1 MTAGVFAEVIDNQF
15 ITSYG
20 NFFKKIMAR
29 DSFGSRFGALVAM
42 AGSAVGLGNLWRF
55 PYLVGENGGAAFII
69 VYILLSFL
77 ICLPIFISEF
87 VVGRRSQKNAYAAFR
102 DLSGGSA
109 WRWVGL
115 FTIIVPLI
123 VLSYYSVI
131 GGWSIDYLLKS
142 FTFSFTGGESQSA
155 MATMFTDMVS
165 STWTPLLAHTGFLL
179 VTTLIVVV
187 GIKDGIEKFSKVMM
201 PLLFLIV
208 ISIAIY
214 AVTLPGA
221 KAGLNYLF
229 NPDFSKIDA
238 QAISSALGQAF
249 FSLSLGFGTIMTYA
263 SYVDKNENIMFQS
276 TSSAVADLM
285 FALIAGVAIMPAVFA
300 FGIDPQSGPGLV
312 FETLPY
318 VFGQMPAGGFIAI
331 LFFTAL
337 LVAALTS
344 SISMLE
350 VAVAFLVEEKK
361 FSRITACVVLFLFCW
376 VIGAVCSLSFGPLSD
391 VQIGGRNLFDFFDNL
406 SSNILM
412 TLGSLFTVLFVGW
425 RLKKTDVYEEF
436 TNGGNLSRNAKIF
449 GVLWFLIR
457 YICPLAII
465 AIFISGLL

>member
-1 MTAGVFAEVIDNQF
+1 M
-15 ITSYG
+15 S
-20 NFFKKIMAR
+20 R

-69 VYILLSFL
+69 IYILLSFL

-87 VVGRRSQKNAYAAFR
+87 VIGRRSQKNAYAAFR

-115 FTIIVPLI
+115 FTIIVPLV

-131 GGWSIDYLLKS
+131 GGWSVEYLLKS
-142 FTFSFTGGESQSA
+142 VNFAFENASQSA
-155 MATMFTDMVS
+155 MSTMFSDFVS
-165 STWTPLLAHTGFLL
+165 STWGPLLVHTGFLL
-179 VTTLIVVV
+179 VTILIVVV

-201 PLLFLIV
+201 PLLFFIV
-208 ISIAIY
+208 LAIAIY
-214 AVTLPGA
+214 SMTLPGA
-221 KAGLNYLF
+221 KAGLDYLF
-229 NPDFSKIDA
+229 NPDFSKITGKA
-238 QAISSALGQAF
+238 CAAALGQAF

-263 SYVDKNENIMFQS
+263 SYVDKKENILFQS
-276 TSSAVADLM
+276 TATAVSDLM
-285 FALIAGVAIMPAVFA
+285 FALIAGMAIMPAVFA
-300 FGIDPQSGPGLV
+300 FGLNPQSGPGLV
-312 FETLPY
+312 FETLPF
-318 VFGQMPAGGFIAI
+318 VFGQMPAGGFVAI
-331 LFFTAL
+331 LFFLAL

-350 VAVAFLVEEKK
+350 VAVAYLVEEKG
-361 FSRITACVVLFLFCW
+361 FSRVWACVVLFVVCW
-376 VIGAVCSLSFGPLSD
+376 VVGAVCSLSFGPLSD
-391 VQIGGRNLFDFFDNL
+391 VKIDGGNIFDFFDNL

-412 TLGSLFTVLFVGW
+412 TLGSLLTVLFVGW
-425 RLKKTDVYEEF
+425 RLKKTDVYDEF
-436 TNGGNLSRNAKIF
+436 TNGGILSRNAKLF

-465 AIFISGLL
+465 SIFVSGLL

>member
-1 MTAGVFAEVIDNQF
+1 M
-15 ITSYG
+15 
-20 NFFKKIMAR
+20 KR

-69 VYILLSFL
+69 VYVILSFV
-77 ICLPIFISEF
+77 ICLPIFVSEF
-87 VVGRRSQKNAYAAFR
+87 VIGRRSQKNAYSAFR

-131 GGWSIDYLLKS
+131 GGWSIEYLLKS
-142 FTFSFTGGESQSA
+142 ITFSFTGGESQSA
-155 MATMFTDMVS
+155 LSTMFSDFVS
-165 STWTPLLAHTGFLL
+165 SAWGPLLGHTGFLL
-179 VTTLIVVV
+179 LTTLIVMV

-201 PLLFLIV
+201 PMLFFIV
-208 ISIAIY
+208 IGIAIY
-214 AVTLPGA
+214 SMTLPGA
-221 KAGLNYLF
+221 KAGLDYLF
-229 NPDFSKIDA
+229 NPDFSKINGK
-238 QAISSALGQAF
+238 AIAAALGQAF

-263 SYVDKNENIMFQS
+263 SYVDKKENPLFQS
-276 TSSAVADLM
+276 VATASSDLL
-285 FALIAGVAIMPAVFA
+285 FALVAGMAIMPAVFA
-300 FGIDPQSGPGLV
+300 FGISPQTGPGLV

-331 LFFTAL
+331 LFFLAL
-337 LVAALTS
+337 LVAAVTS

-350 VAVAFLVEEKK
+350 VAVAYLVEEKK
-361 FSRITACVVLFLFCW
+361 ISRIWACVILFAICW
-376 VIGAVCSLSFGPLSD
+376 VVGAVCSLSFGPLSHIKID
-391 VQIGGRNLFDFFDNL
+391 GGNIFDFFDNL

-412 TLGSLFTVLFVGW
+412 TLGSLLTVLFVGW
-425 RLKKTDVYEEF
+425 RLKKTDVYDEF
-436 TNGGNLSRNAKIF
+436 TNGGTLSTNARIF

-457 YICPLAII
+457 YICPLAILI
-465 AIFISGLL
+465 IFISGLF

>member
-1 MTAGVFAEVIDNQF
+1 M
-15 ITSYG
+15 
-20 NFFKKIMAR
+20 KR

-69 VYILLSFL
+69 VYMVFVFLL
-77 ICLPIFISEF
+77 CLPIFVSEF
-87 VVGRRSQKNAYAAFR
+87 VIGRRSQRNAYAAFR

-115 FTIIVPLI
+115 FTIIVPMI

-131 GGWSIDYLLKS
+131 GGWSVEYLLKS
-142 FTFSFTGGESQSA
+142 ITFSFTGDASQGAFHS
-155 MATMFTDMVS
+155 MFTDFVS
-165 STWTPLLAHTGFLL
+165 STWAPLAVHTVFLL
-179 VTTLIVVV
+179 VTTLIVIV

-201 PLLFLIV
+201 PLLFFMVVAL
-208 ISIAIY
+208 
-214 AVTLPGA
+214 AVYSVMLPGA
-221 KAGLNYLF
+221 SAGLDYLF
-229 NPDFSKIDA
+229 NPDFSKITGKA
-238 QAISSALGQAF
+238 CAAALGQAF

-263 SYVDKNENIMFQS
+263 SYVSKKENILFQS
-276 TSSAVADLM
+276 TVTAVSDFM

-300 FGIDPQSGPGLV
+300 FGLDPQSGPGLV
-312 FETLPY
+312 FETLPF
-318 VFGQMPAGGFIAI
+318 VFGQMPAGGVVAI
-331 LFFTAL
+331 FFFLAL

-350 VAVAFLVEEKK
+350 VAVAYLVEEKN
-361 FSRITACVVLFLFCW
+361 FSRIWACVLLFAVCW
-376 VIGAVCSLSFGPLSD
+376 VVGALCSLSFGPLSD
-391 VQIGGRNLFDFFDNL
+391 IRIAGGNIFDFFDSL

-412 TLGSLFTVLFVGW
+412 TLGSLLTVLFVGW
-425 RLKKTDVYEEF
+425 RLKKTDVYDEF
-436 TNGGNLSRNAKIF
+436 TNGGTLSRNAKLF

-457 YICPLAII
+457 YICPLAIA

>member
-1 MTAGVFAEVIDNQF
+1 M
-15 ITSYG
+15 S
-20 NFFKKIMAR
+20 R

-69 VYILLSFL
+69 VYIVFVFL

-87 VVGRRSQKNAYAAFR
+87 VIGRRSQKNAYAAYR

-109 WRWVGL
+109 WRWVGM
-115 FTIIVPLI
+115 FTIIVPLV

-131 GGWSIDYLLKS
+131 GGWSVDYLLKS
-142 FTFSFTGGESQSA
+142 LTFSFTGDVQQSVFH
-155 MATMFTDMVS
+155 TMFTDFVS
-165 STWTPLLAHTGFLL
+165 STWAPLWTHTAFLLA
-179 VTTLIVVV
+179 TTLIVIV

-201 PLLFLIV
+201 PLLFFIV
-208 ISIAIY
+208 VAIAVY
-214 AVTLPGA
+214 SLTLPGSS
-221 KAGLNYLF
+221 AGLDYLF
-229 NPDFSKIDA
+229 NPDFSKITGKA
-238 QAISSALGQAF
+238 CAAALGQAF

-263 SYVDKNENIMFQS
+263 SYVDKKENILFQS
-276 TSSAVADLM
+276 TATAVSDLM

-300 FGIDPQSGPGLV
+300 FGLNPQSGPGLV

-318 VFGQMPAGGFIAI
+318 VFGQMPAGGIVAI
-331 LFFTAL
+331 LFFLAL

-350 VAVAFLVEEKK
+350 VAVAYLVEEKK
-361 FSRITACVVLFLFCW
+361 FSRIGACMLLFAICW
-376 VIGAVCSLSFGPLSD
+376 VVGALCSLSFGPLSHI
-391 VQIGGRNLFDFFDNL
+391 QIAGGNIFDFLDSM

-412 TLGSLFTVLFVGW
+412 TIGSLLTVIFVGW
-425 RLKKTDVYEEF
+425 RLKKTDVYDEF
-436 TNGGNLSRNAKIF
+436 TNGGTLSRNAKLF

-457 YICPLAII
+457 YVCPLAIA
-465 AIFISGLL
+465 AIFISGLV

>member
-1 MTAGVFAEVIDNQF
+1 
-15 ITSYG
+15 
-20 NFFKKIMAR
+20 MAR

-77 ICLPIFISEF
+77 ICLPIFVSEF

-131 GGWSIDYLLKS
+131 GGWSVDYLLKS
-142 FTFSFTGGESQSA
+142 CTFSFTGSESQSA
-155 MATMFTDMVS
+155 MATMFSDMVS

-179 VTTLIVVV
+179 ATTLIVVV

-201 PLLFLIV
+201 PLLFIIV
-208 ISIAIY
+208 IAIAIY
-214 AVTLPGA
+214 SVTLPGA
-221 KAGLNYLF
+221 KAGLDYLF
-229 NPDFSKIDA
+229 NPDFSKINSE
-238 QAISSALGQAF
+238 AIAAALGQAF

-263 SYVDKNENIMFQS
+263 SYVDKKENIMFQS
-276 TSSAVADLM
+276 TATAVSDLM
-285 FALIAGVAIMPAVFA
+285 FALIAGIAIMPAVFA
-300 FGIDPQSGPGLV
+300 FGINPQSGPGLV

-318 VFGQMPAGGFIAI
+318 VFSQMPAGGVIAI
-331 LFFTAL
+331 LFFVAL

-361 FSRITACVVLFLFCW
+361 FSRIGACGLLFTICW
-376 VIGAVCSLSFGPLSD
+376 IIGAACSLSFGPLSN
-391 VQIGGRNLFDFFDNL
+391 VQIGGGNLFDFFDNL

-412 TLGSLFTVLFVGW
+412 TLGSLLTVLFVGW
-425 RLKKTDVYEEF
+425 RLKKTDVYDEF
-436 TNGGNLSRNAKIF
+436 TNGGSLSRNAKMF

-465 AIFISGLL
+465 SIFVSGLI

>member
-1 MTAGVFAEVIDNQF
+1 M
-15 ITSYG
+15 
-20 NFFKKIMAR
+20 KR

-69 VYILLSFL
+69 VYVILSFL
-77 ICLPIFISEF
+77 ICLPIFVSEF
-87 VVGRRSQKNAYAAFR
+87 VIGRRSQKNAYSAFR

-131 GGWSIDYLLKS
+131 GGWSIEYLLKS
-142 FTFSFTGGESQSA
+142 LTFSFTGGESQSA
-155 MATMFTDMVS
+155 LSTMFSDFVS
-165 STWTPLLAHTGFLL
+165 SAWGPLLGHTGFLL
-179 VTTLIVVV
+179 VTTLIVMV

-201 PLLFLIV
+201 PMLFFIV
-208 ISIAIY
+208 IGIAIY
-214 AVTLPGA
+214 SMTLPGA
-221 KAGLNYLF
+221 KAGLDYLF
-229 NPDFSKIDA
+229 NPDFSKINGK
-238 QAISSALGQAF
+238 AIAAALGQAF

-263 SYVDKNENIMFQS
+263 SYVDKKENPLFQS
-276 TSSAVADLM
+276 VATASSDLL
-285 FALIAGVAIMPAVFA
+285 FALVAGMAIMPAVFA
-300 FGIDPQSGPGLV
+300 FGISPQTGPGLV

-331 LFFTAL
+331 LFFLAL
-337 LVAALTS
+337 LVAAVTS

-350 VAVAFLVEEKK
+350 VAVAYLVEEKK
-361 FSRITACVVLFLFCW
+361 ISRIWACVILFAICW
-376 VIGAVCSLSFGPLSD
+376 VVGAVCSLSFGPLSHIKID
-391 VQIGGRNLFDFFDNL
+391 GGNIFDFFDNL

-412 TLGSLFTVLFVGW
+412 TLGSLLTVLFVGW
-425 RLKKTDVYEEF
+425 RLKKTDVYDEF
-436 TNGGNLSRNAKIF
+436 TNGGTLSTNARIF

-457 YICPLAII
+457 YICPLAILI
-465 AIFISGLL
+465 IFISGLF

>member
-1 MTAGVFAEVIDNQF
+1 M
-15 ITSYG
+15 S
-20 NFFKKIMAR
+20 R

-69 VYILLSFL
+69 IYILLSFL

-87 VVGRRSQKNAYAAFR
+87 VIGRRSQKNAYAAFR

-115 FTIIVPLI
+115 FTIIVPLV

-131 GGWSIDYLLKS
+131 GGWSVEYLLKS
-142 FTFSFTGGESQSA
+142 VTFAFESASQSA
-155 MATMFTDMVS
+155 MSTMFSDFVS
-165 STWTPLLAHTGFLL
+165 STWGPLLVHTGFLL

-201 PLLFLIV
+201 PLLFFMVLA
-208 ISIAIY
+208 IAIY
-214 AVTLPGA
+214 SMTLPGA
-221 KAGLNYLF
+221 KAGLDYLF
-229 NPDFSKIDA
+229 NPDFSKITGKA
-238 QAISSALGQAF
+238 CAAALGQAF

-263 SYVDKNENIMFQS
+263 SYVDKKENILFQS
-276 TSSAVADLM
+276 TATAVSDLM

-300 FGIDPQSGPGLV
+300 FGLNPQSGPGLV
-312 FETLPY
+312 FETLPF
-318 VFGQMPAGGFIAI
+318 VFGQMPAGGFVAI
-331 LFFTAL
+331 LFFLAL

-350 VAVAFLVEEKK
+350 VAVAYLVEEKG
-361 FSRITACVVLFLFCW
+361 FSRVWACVVLFVICW
-376 VIGAVCSLSFGPLSD
+376 VVGAVCSLSFGPLSD
-391 VQIGGRNLFDFFDNL
+391 VKIDGGNIFDFFDNL

-412 TLGSLFTVLFVGW
+412 TLGSLLTVLFVGW
-425 RLKKTDVYEEF
+425 RLKKTDVYDEF
-436 TNGGNLSRNAKIF
+436 TNGGTLSRNAKIF

-465 AIFISGLL
+465 SIFVSGLL

>member
-1 MTAGVFAEVIDNQF
+1 M
-15 ITSYG
+15 
-20 NFFKKIMAR
+20 KR

-69 VYILLSFL
+69 VYIVFVFL

-87 VVGRRSQKNAYAAFR
+87 VIGRRSQKNAYAAYR

-109 WRWVGL
+109 WRWVGM
-115 FTIIVPLI
+115 FTIIVPLV

-131 GGWSIDYLLKS
+131 GGWSVDYLLKS
-142 FTFSFTGGESQSA
+142 LTFSFTGDVQQSTFH
-155 MATMFTDMVS
+155 TMFTDFVS
-165 STWTPLLAHTGFLL
+165 STWAPLWTHTAFLLA
-179 VTTLIVVV
+179 TTLIVIV

-201 PLLFLIV
+201 PLLFFIV
-208 ISIAIY
+208 VAIAVY
-214 AVTLPGA
+214 SLTLPGSF
-221 KAGLNYLF
+221 AGLDYLF
-229 NPDFSKIDA
+229 NPDFSKITGKA
-238 QAISSALGQAF
+238 CATALGQAF

-263 SYVDKNENIMFQS
+263 SYVDKKENILFQS
-276 TSSAVADLM
+276 SATAVSDLM

-300 FGIDPQSGPGLV
+300 FGLNPQSGPGLV

-318 VFGQMPAGGFIAI
+318 VFGQMPAGGVVAI
-331 LFFTAL
+331 LFFLTL

-350 VAVAFLVEEKK
+350 VAVAYLVEEKK
-361 FSRITACVVLFLFCW
+361 FSRIGACMLLFAICW
-376 VIGAVCSLSFGPLSD
+376 VVGALCSLSFGPLSHI
-391 VQIGGRNLFDFFDNL
+391 QIVGGNIFDFLDSM

-412 TLGSLFTVLFVGW
+412 TIGSLLTVIFVGW
-425 RLKKTDVYEEF
+425 RLKRTDVYDEF
-436 TNGGNLSRNAKIF
+436 TNGGALSRNAKLF

-457 YICPLAII
+457 YVCPLAIA
-465 AIFISGLL
+465 AIFISGLV

>member
-1 MTAGVFAEVIDNQF
+1 M
-15 ITSYG
+15 S
-20 NFFKKIMAR
+20 R

-69 VYILLSFL
+69 IYILLSFL

-87 VVGRRSQKNAYAAFR
+87 VIGRRSQKNAYAAFR

-115 FTIIVPLI
+115 FTIIVPLV

-131 GGWSIDYLLKS
+131 GGWSVEYLLKS
-142 FTFSFTGGESQSA
+142 VTFAFESASQSA
-155 MATMFTDMVS
+155 MSTMFSDFVS
-165 STWTPLLAHTGFLL
+165 STWGPLLVHTGFLM

-187 GIKDGIEKFSKVMM
+187 GIKDGIENFSKVMM
-201 PLLFLIV
+201 PMLFFMVLA
-208 ISIAIY
+208 IAIY
-214 AVTLPGA
+214 SMTLPGA
-221 KAGLNYLF
+221 KAGLDYLF
-229 NPDFSKIDA
+229 NPDFSKITGKA
-238 QAISSALGQAF
+238 CAAALGQAF

-263 SYVDKNENIMFQS
+263 SYVDKKENILFQS
-276 TSSAVADLM
+276 TATAVSDLM
-285 FALIAGVAIMPAVFA
+285 FALIAGMAIMPAVFA
-300 FGIDPQSGPGLV
+300 FGLNPQSGPGLV
-312 FETLPY
+312 FETLPF
-318 VFGQMPAGGFIAI
+318 VFGQMPAGGFVAI
-331 LFFTAL
+331 LFFLAL

-350 VAVAFLVEEKK
+350 VAVAYLVEEKG
-361 FSRITACVVLFLFCW
+361 FSRVWACVVLFVVCW
-376 VIGAVCSLSFGPLSD
+376 VVGAVCSLSFGPLSD
-391 VQIGGRNLFDFFDNL
+391 VKIGGGNIFDFFDNL

-412 TLGSLFTVLFVGW
+412 TLGSLLTVLFVGW
-425 RLKKTDVYEEF
+425 RLKKTDVYDEF
-436 TNGGNLSRNAKIF
+436 TNGGTLSRNAKLF

-465 AIFISGLL
+465 SIFVSGLL

>member
-1 MTAGVFAEVIDNQF
+1 M
-15 ITSYG
+15 S
-20 NFFKKIMAR
+20 R

-131 GGWSIDYLLKS
+131 GGWSVDYLLKS
-142 FTFSFTGGESQSA
+142 LTFSFTGGESQSA
-155 MATMFTDMVS
+155 MATMFSDMVS
-165 STWTPLLAHTGFLL
+165 STWAPLLAHTGFLL
-179 VTTLIVVV
+179 TTMLIVVV

-201 PLLFLIV
+201 PLLFVIV
-208 ISIAIY
+208 IAIAIY
-214 AVTLPGA
+214 SVTLPGA
-221 KAGLNYLF
+221 KAGLDYLF
-229 NPDFSKIDA
+229 NPDFSKINGE
-238 QAISSALGQAF
+238 AIAAALGQAF

-263 SYVDKNENIMFQS
+263 SYVDKKENIMFQS
-276 TSSAVADLM
+276 TATAVSDLM
-285 FALIAGVAIMPAVFA
+285 FALIAGTAIMPAVFA
-300 FGIDPQSGPGLV
+300 FGINPQSGPGLV

-318 VFGQMPAGGFIAI
+318 VFGQMPAGGLIAI
-331 LFFTAL
+331 LFFLAL

-350 VAVAFLVEEKK
+350 VAVAYLVEEKNL
-361 FSRITACVVLFLFCW
+361 SRIGACVVLFVICW
-376 VIGAVCSLSFGPLSD
+376 VVGAVCSLSFGPLSH
-391 VQIGGRNLFDFFDNL
+391 VEIAGGNIFDFFDDL

-412 TLGSLFTVLFVGW
+412 TLGSLLTVLFVGW
-425 RLKKTDVYEEF
+425 RLKKTDVYDEF
-436 TNGGNLSRNAKIF
+436 TNGGAISRNAKIF
-449 GVLWFLIR
+449 GVLWILIR
-457 YICPLAII
+457 YVCPLAII

>member
-1 MTAGVFAEVIDNQF
+1 M
-15 ITSYG
+15 
-20 NFFKKIMAR
+20 KR

-69 VYILLSFL
+69 VYIVFVFLL
-77 ICLPIFISEF
+77 CLPIFISEF

-131 GGWSIDYLLKS
+131 GGWSVDYLFKS
-142 FTFSFTGGESQSA
+142 LTFSFTGDASQSA
-155 MATMFTDMVS
+155 IHTMFIDFVS
-165 STWTPLLAHTGFLL
+165 STWAPLVVHTVFLA

-187 GIKDGIEKFSKVMM
+187 GIKGGIEKFSKIMM
-201 PLLFLIV
+201 PILFVMVLA
-208 ISIAIY
+208 IAVY
-214 AVTLPGA
+214 SLTLPGA
-221 KAGLNYLF
+221 SAGLDYLF
-229 NPDFSKIDA
+229 NPDFSKITGKA
-238 QAISSALGQAF
+238 CAAALGQAF

-263 SYVDKNENIMFQS
+263 SYVSKKENIMFQS
-276 TSSAVADLM
+276 AATAVSDLM

-300 FGIDPQSGPGLV
+300 FGLNPQSGPGLV
-312 FETLPY
+312 FETLPF
-318 VFGQMPAGGFIAI
+318 VFGQMPAGGAVAI
-331 LFFTAL
+331 LFFLAL

-350 VAVAFLVEEKK
+350 VAVAYLVEEKK
-361 FSRITACVVLFLFCW
+361 FSRVGACVLLFVICW
-376 VIGAVCSLSFGPLSD
+376 IVGALCSLSFGPLSHI
-391 VQIGGRNLFDFFDNL
+391 QIDGGNIFDFFDNL

-412 TLGSLFTVLFVGW
+412 TLGSLLTVLFVGW
-425 RLKKTDVYEEF
+425 RMKKSDVYDEF
-436 TNGGNLSRNAKIF
+436 TNGGSLSRNTKIF

-457 YICPLAII
+457 YVCPLTII
-465 AIFISGLL
+465 TIFLSGIF

>member
-1 MTAGVFAEVIDNQF
+1 M
-15 ITSYG
+15 
-20 NFFKKIMAR
+20 KR

-69 VYILLSFL
+69 IYILLSFV

-87 VVGRRSQKNAYAAFR
+87 VIGRRSQKNAFAAFR

-115 FTIIVPLI
+115 FTIIVPLV

-131 GGWSIDYLLKS
+131 GGWSVEYLLKS
-142 FTFSFTGGESQSA
+142 VSFSFTGEASQSVFHS
-155 MATMFTDMVS
+155 MFTDFVS
-165 STWTPLLAHTGFLL
+165 STWAPLIAHTAFLL
-179 VTTLIVVV
+179 VTTLIVIV

-201 PLLFLIV
+201 PLLFFMV
-208 ISIAIY
+208 VAIAIY
-214 AVTLPGA
+214 SMTLPGA
-221 KAGLNYLF
+221 SAGLDYLF
-229 NPDFSKIDA
+229 NPDFSKITGK
-238 QAISSALGQAF
+238 AIAAALGQAF

-263 SYVDKNENIMFQS
+263 SYVSKKENIMFQS
-276 TSSAVADLM
+276 AATAVSDLM
-285 FALIAGVAIMPAVFA
+285 FAMIAGMAIMPAVFA
-300 FGIDPQSGPGLV
+300 FGLNPQSGPGLV
-312 FETLPY
+312 FETLPF
-318 VFGQMPAGGFIAI
+318 VFGQMPAGGVVAI
-331 LFFTAL
+331 LFFLAL

-350 VAVAFLVEEKK
+350 VAVAYLVEEKK
-361 FSRITACVVLFLFCW
+361 FSRLWACVVLFAVCW
-376 VIGAVCSLSFGPLSD
+376 VVGAICSLSFGPLSD
-391 VQIGGRNLFDFFDNL
+391 IKIDGGNIFDFFDNL

-412 TLGSLFTVLFVGW
+412 TLGSLLTVLFVGW
-425 RLKKTDVYEEF
+425 RLKKTDVYDEF
-436 TNGGNLSRNAKIF
+436 TNGGTLSRNARIF

-457 YICPLAII
+457 YVCPLAIA

>member
-1 MTAGVFAEVIDNQF
+1 MRE
-15 ITSYG
+15 
-20 NFFKKIMAR
+20 
-29 DSFGSRFGALVAM
+29 SFGSRFGALVAM

-69 VYILLSFL
+69 IYIILSFL
-77 ICLPIFISEF
+77 ICLPIFVSEF
-87 VVGRRSQKNAYAAFR
+87 VIGRRSQRNAYAAFR

-115 FTIIVPLI
+115 FTIMVPLI

-131 GGWSIDYLLKS
+131 GGWSIEYLFKS
-142 FTFSFTGGESQSA
+142 MTFSFTAGDTQQEMS
-155 MATMFTDMVS
+155 TMFIGFVS
-165 STWTPLLAHTGFLL
+165 SPWAPLVCHTLFLLAT
-179 VTTLIVVV
+179 VAIVVI

-201 PLLFLIV
+201 PMLFFIV
-208 ISIAIY
+208 MAIAVY
-214 AVTLPGA
+214 SLTLPGA
-221 KAGLNYLF
+221 HKGVDYLF

-238 QAISSALGQAF
+238 KACAAALGQAF

-263 SYVDKNENIMFQS
+263 SYVDKKENILFQS
-276 TSSAVADLM
+276 TASAASDLM

-318 VFGQMPAGGFIAI
+318 VFSRMPAGAVVAI
-331 LFFTAL
+331 LFFVAL

-350 VAVAFLVEEKK
+350 VAVAYLVEEKK
-361 FSRITACVVLFLFCW
+361 FSRISACVALFFGCW
-376 VIGAVCSLSFGPLSD
+376 IVGTLCSLSFGPLSD
-391 VQIGGRNLFDFFDNL
+391 IKIGGRTIFDFIDTL
-406 SSNILM
+406 SSNVLM
-412 TLGSLFTVLFVGW
+412 TLGSLMTVLFVGW
-425 RLKKTDVYEEF
+425 RLKKTDIYDEF
-436 TNGGNLSRNAKIF
+436 TNGGELSTNVKIF

-457 YICPLAII
+457 YVCPMAII
-465 AIFISGLL
+465 AIFISGLF